1 MLAEKGDARRLRLLC
16 AVIRLAE
23 QFERSRDRSIRRV
36 EVNTRNGSVEL
47 HPAAEPGGD
56 PSVPIWAARRNAD
69 LLAEAVD
76 KPVEVSDPA

>member
-1 MLAEKGDARRLRLLC
+1 M
-16 AVIRLAE
+16 
-23 QFERSRDRSIRRV
+23 
-36 EVNTRNGSVEL
+36 NTRNGSVEL